1 MQGGPGSSAGRM
13 GHARPCGVG
22 LRAATGRTCWSRASA
37 VFAACAWGL
46 ALGLCAEPSAGQLAA
61 AGGSSGVSDHY
72 HHRPHSGHRERGR
85 SSPPPP
91 TPPPPVRPRKV
102 PLLLIASVDG
112 TVTAVK
118 ATTGSKIWSLEL
130 GAPLLTSW
138 ENTTIFKKQMIVPNT
153 DGSLKLKAA
162 VTYTRAYTNAC
173 TRACM
178 HTCIIRACARAL
190 SLSLSLTHTHT
201 HTHRIS
207 RRQLSRSRDASFTP
221 AVSFPALVCARV

>member
-153 DGSLKLKAA
+153 DGSLTLKAA
-162 VTYTRAYTNAC
+162 GTIHARMHAYMH
-173 TRACM
+173 ACM
-178 HTCIIRACARAL
+178 NE
-190 SLSLSLTHTHT
+190 
-201 HTHRIS
+201 
-207 RRQLSRSRDASFTP
+207 
-221 AVSFPALVCARV
+221 